1 MASAS
6 QSKAHNPNDQ
16 RYKVHLRYKRNIVP
30 EGQASQHCDRIVPG
44 DRSEWSLKEAI
55 EKYQLKLI
63 RDSALKAPL
72 TNVPGWLEKPTRQP
86 ILVNIILPSNAEVA
100 ESNRQAAEQNIED
113 TEPVRADQYIYAL
126 YSALTVEQSKTSV
139 GSIALSLIKYLLGAQ
154 VFAFLTSAA
163 TENGYRIVN
172 KTLDQA
178 IADKLVPESFV
189 DFAAGA
195 PDTELDVS
203 GCCYK
208 GLLTFF
214 CRFWS
219 DLKSPQGIY

>member
-1 MASAS
+1 
-6 QSKAHNPNDQ
+6 
-16 RYKVHLRYKRNIVP
+16 
-30 EGQASQHCDRIVPG
+30 
-44 DRSEWSLKEAI
+44 
-55 EKYQLKLI
+55 
-63 RDSALKAPL
+63 
-72 TNVPGWLEKPTRQP
+72 
-86 ILVNIILPSNAEVA
+86 LVNIILPSNAEVA

-214 CRFWS
+214 CRF
-219 DLKSPQGIY
+219 